1 MKSAIR
7 LLSKLS
13 IITLVTVFSV
23 NSYATNNDE
32 HQGLNCDG
40 KKQAIQTKID
50 QAKNANN
57 ANEVAGL
64 EKALQEVNTNCKDE
78 TLEEKYKRLVVEKTK
93 DVTDKTK
100 ELAEKTKEYAKDK
113 LNANQDKIDALKA
126 KLNDAEKEL
135 SDAKD
140 KLADYYKQMTSNK

>member
-13 IITLVTVFSV
+13 IITLVTAFSV
-23 NSYATNNDE
+23 NSYASSNDE
-32 HQGLNCDG
+32 NQGLNCDA
-40 KKQAIQTKID
+40 KKQAIETKIE
-50 QAKNANN
+50 QAKKANN
-57 ANEVAGL
+57 TNEVTGL
-64 EKALQEVNTNCKDE
+64 EKALQEVNTNCTDE
-78 TLEEKYKRLVVEKTK
+78 TLEQKYKRLVVEKTK

-113 LNANQDKIDALKA
+113 VNAHQDTIDALKA

-135 SDAKD
+135 ADAKD
-140 KLADYYKQMTSNK
+140 KLADYYKQLTSN